1 MYIYIIYLII
11 IANKI
16 TDTGLKHIIDQF
28 QSISK
33 LIQLNICR
41 IL

>member
-11 IANKI
+11 IANNI
-16 TDTGLKHIIDQF
+16 TDTGLEHIVDQF

-33 LIQLNICR
+33 LIQLNISR